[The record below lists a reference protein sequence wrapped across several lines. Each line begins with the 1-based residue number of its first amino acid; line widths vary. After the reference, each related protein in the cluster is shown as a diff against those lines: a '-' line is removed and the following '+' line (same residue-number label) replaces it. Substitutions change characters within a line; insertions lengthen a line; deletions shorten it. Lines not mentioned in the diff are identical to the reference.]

1 MILLKICGQV
11 RNCQKQCNKKIFWNP
26 ALLFKFC
33 FNRPRL
39 VWGNQ
44 DPMRPISSAAMN
56 ATVSARVNDLATPK
70 KNFQLDSPQKCSR
83 WVNKLYPADK
93 ILFQLIKKVKNAR
106 IWSFSRCLFLPYRD
120 WMWTFI
126 GNYWNT
132 GKEGT
137 D

>member
-1 MILLKICGQV
+1 MILLKICGEV

-26 ALLFKFC
+26 SLLFKFC

-56 ATVSARVNDLATPK
+56 ATVSARVSDLATPK

-83 WVNKLYPADK
+83 
-93 ILFQLIKKVKNAR
+93 
-106 IWSFSRCLFLPYRD
+106 
-120 WMWTFI
+120 
-126 GNYWNT
+126 
-132 GKEGT
+132 
-137 D
+137 